1 MLTRGPR
8 PLGHSRGVTLIELL
22 IGLAIFAILLLFS
35 IPAYQEWIQNVKI
48 RAMADG
54 LQNGLQIARN
64 EAVKRNQESRFQL
77 VNTLTGAC
85 ALDTAGPNWIV
96 SMYPVTGL
104 CDQSPDTNTSPL
116 SADFSAATNP
126 LILQKSSPAPA
137 TNSLALSATQA
148 GVCFTGM
155 GAMTGDADC
164 GLTTT
169 KIDIKPALG
178 TCKADGGD
186 LRCLRICVSTGGL
199 IRMCDPA
206 VTDHTDPRYC
216 SPDAGGC

>member
-1 MLTRGPR
+1 MLNQGSVCRSG
-8 PLGHSRGVTLIELL
+8 SQGVTLIELL
-22 IGLAIFAILLLFS
+22 VGMAIFAILMLFS

-48 RAMADG
+48 RTMADG

-77 VNTLTGAC
+77 VSSMTGAC
-85 ALDTAGPNWIV
+85 ALSATGPDWIV

-104 CDQSPDTNTSPL
+104 CDQSPDPNTSPL

-126 LILQKSSPAPA
+126 LIIQKSPPAPV
-137 TNSLALSATQA
+137 TNPLVLSATQA

-164 GLTTT
+164 GLITT
-169 KIDIKPALG
+169 KIDIKPAQG

-186 LRCLRICVSTGGL
+186 LRCLRVCISTGGL

-206 VTDHTDPRYC
+206 VTDHSDPRYC
-216 SPDAGGC
+216 STDAGAC